1 MPPSDAA
8 PAQATPHPD
17 ESGAASA
24 TAQYPLPGMSRAAI
38 RAMLDYRPPTPSKV
52 TRFLWW
58 CAGVDEQLLMHC
70 TTSEHMRYQGVGAF
84 VLITGIL
91 AFISGGYAIFTVF
104 RPLDPAASV
113 LGPAIGGVLFG
124 VFWGVMIFNLDRYI
138 VSSTGKGDG
147 KESISWAEF
156 MNALPRLAMAA
167 LIGLVMSAPIEL
179 RLFEREINVEL
190 KKREIETMAE
200 YERRDSIA
208 FAARTR
214 QLDSLI
220 VTLERQRDTA
230 GMLTRRAYDEMVA
243 EGDGR
248 AGTGR
253 AGAGPRYEN
262 KKARFEELKAT
273 EGALTASLASRMDS
287 LRIEQRALRDTMAAH
302 RVENL
307 ATARQI
313 GGLIDRL
320 RIADEKGGMSIWII
334 RLLLLVLETI
344 PVLTKLMHRTGPYD
358 ILSDHMRVL
367 IPARLGIATE
377 TRTGIANGKLVAR
390 TTDAHPLADYVRAS
404 AEAYVGVKRT
414 VSDEAAQTASTAR
427 PTPAASPTAPS
438 GSPDA
443 DPAATP
449 AGRA

>member
-1 MPPSDAA
+1 MTLPGPRDDARA
-8 PAQATPHPD
+8 AGAT
-17 ESGAASA
+17 GATGAG
-24 TAQYPLPGMSRAAI
+24 TAAAVPLPAMSRAAI
-38 RAMLDYRPPTPSKV
+38 DAMLDYRPPEPSRL

-58 CAGVDEQLLMHC
+58 CAGVDQQLLMHC

-104 RPLDPAASV
+104 RPLDPAAPIT
-113 LGPAIGGVLFG
+113 GPAVGGVLFG
-124 VFWGVMIFNLDRYI
+124 IFWGVMIFNLDRYI

-147 KESISWAEF
+147 KESISWSEF
-156 MNALPRLAMAA
+156 MNALPRLAMAG

-208 FAARTR
+208 FSARTR
-214 QLDSLI
+214 TLDSLI
-220 VTLERQRDTA
+220 VTLERQQDTA
-230 GMLTRRAYDEMVA
+230 GLLTRRAYDEMVA
-243 EGDGR
+243 EGDGV

-253 AGAGPRYEN
+253 AGAGPRYAN
-262 KKARFEELKAT
+262 KKARFEELKAA
-273 EGALTASLASRMDS
+273 EAMMRASLAQRMDS
-287 LRIEQRALRDTMAAH
+287 LRGEQKALRDTLAAK

-320 RIADEKGGMSIWII
+320 RIADEKGGASIWII

-377 TRTGIANGKLVAR
+377 TRTGLANGKLVAR
-390 TTDAHPLADYVRAS
+390 TTEAHPLADYVRAS
-404 AEAYVGVKRT
+404 AESYVDRRRADAVTPPAG
-414 VSDEAAQTASTAR
+414 STAVA
-427 PTPAASPTAPS
+427 PAPAA
-438 GSPDA
+438 
-443 DPAATP
+443 ATTG
-449 AGRA
+449 A

>member
-1 MPPSDAA
+1 MTPPDLARDEATPRSDAGG
-8 PAQATPHPD
+8 HP
-17 ESGAASA
+17 SA
-24 TAQYPLPGMSRAAI
+24 TAQYPIPGMSRTAI
-38 RAMLDYRPPTPSKV
+38 QAMLDYRPPEPSKL

-58 CAGVDEQLLMHC
+58 CAGVDQQLLMHC

-147 KESISWAEF
+147 KESISWSELV
-156 MNALPRLAMAA
+156 NALPRLAMAG

-230 GMLTRRAYDEMVA
+230 GALTRKAYDEMVA
-243 EGDGR
+243 EGDGV

-253 AGAGPRYEN
+253 AGAGPRYAN
-262 KKARFEELKAT
+262 KKARFEELKAAEAT
-273 EGALTASLASRMDS
+273 LAASLTGRMDS
-287 LRIEQRALRDTMAAH
+287 LRREQRALRDTLAAH

-320 RIADEKGGMSIWII
+320 RIADEKGGASIWII

-377 TRTGIANGKLVAR
+377 TRTGIVNGKLVAR
-390 TTDAHPLADYVRAS
+390 TTEAHPLAEYVRAS
-404 AEAYVGVKRT
+404 AESYVGIKRA
-414 VSDEAAQTASTAR
+414 VGDEAAES
-427 PTPAASPTAPS
+427 
-438 GSPDA
+438 
-443 DPAATP
+443 ATERI
-449 AGRA
+449 RA